1 MKIKL
6 YHILTVFFIIM
17 PVALFASEGKKV
29 LIVNSNASV
38 EKYKLVQEIFKKNIS
53 VPVTDINLENM
64 NGENIS
70 GGLSEPSLIYCIGAK
85 AYTFAAQNFA
95 GKDIVFSSMLNY
107 KRMNLTPKAYGISYE
122 LHPRM
127 SLYIVRSIFPTI
139 KRIGM
144 LYSKQFTKQWFE
156 NAGEQAKELGMEI
169 AGRAVSDSK
178 DTESLLKQLIAETD
192 AIWLI
197 SDPVVMPEEK
207 YLTMVLKICD
217 AYKKPVL
224 SYNEMFA
231 ELGASLVVSVD
242 DPTIGRQ
249 AAGIASELLSGTK
262 VEDKVQYPAG
272 SQIILN
278 LKKVKEYKVEYNSNA
293 LGTVNTII
301 Q

>member
-17 PVALFASEGKKV
+17 PTALFAAESRKI

-38 EKYKLVQEIFKKNIS
+38 EKYKLVQDIFKKNVS
-53 VPVTDINLENM
+53 VPVTDINLESM
-64 NGENIS
+64 SGDNIS
-70 GGLSEPSLIYCIGAK
+70 GLPEPTLIYCIGAK
-85 AYTFAAQNFA
+85 AYGFAAQNFS
-95 GKDIVFSSMLNY
+95 GKDIIFSSMLNY
-107 KRMNLTPKAYGISYE
+107 KRMNLTPRTYGVSYE

-127 SLYIVRSIFPTI
+127 SLYIVRSIFPTV
-139 KRIGM
+139 KKIGM
-144 LYSKQFTKQWFE
+144 LYSKQFTRQWFE

-169 AGRAVSDSK
+169 TGRAVSDSK

-207 YLTMVLKICD
+207 YLTMVLKTCD
-217 AYKKPVL
+217 VYKKPVL

-249 AAGIASELLSGTK
+249 AAGIASEILSGAK
-262 VEDKVQYPAG
+262 IEDKVQYPAG

-278 LKKVKEYKVEYNSNA
+278 LKKIKEYKIEYNSNA
-293 LGTVNTII
+293 LGTVNTVI

>member
-6 YHILTVFFIIM
+6 YHILTACFLM
-17 PVALFASEGKKV
+17 ATTTLFAAESRKV

-38 EKYKLVQEIFKKNIS
+38 EKYKLVQDIFKKAVS

-64 NGENIS
+64 NGDNIS
-70 GGLSEPSLIYCIGAK
+70 GLSEPAIVYCIGAK
-85 AYTFAAQNFA
+85 AYNFAAQNFA
-95 GKDIVFSSMLNY
+95 GKDIIFSSMLNY
-107 KRMNLTPKAYGISYE
+107 KRMNLTPRTYGISYE

-127 SLYIVRSIFPTI
+127 SLYIVRSIFPTV

-144 LYSKQFTKQWFE
+144 LYSKQFTRQWFE
-156 NAGEQAKELGMEI
+156 NAGEQAKELGLEI

-207 YLTMVLKICD
+207 YLTMVLKTCD

-249 AAGIASELLSGTK
+249 AAGVASELLSGTK
-262 VEDKVQYPAG
+262 IEDKVQYPAG

-278 LKKVKEYKVEYNSNA
+278 LKKVKEYKIEYNSNA
-293 LGTVNTII
+293 LGTVNTVI

>member
-17 PVALFASEGKKV
+17 PTALFAAESRKI

-38 EKYKLVQEIFKKNIS
+38 EKYKLVQDIFKKTVS
-53 VPVTDINLENM
+53 VPVTDINLESM
-64 NGENIS
+64 SGDNIS
-70 GGLSEPSLIYCIGAK
+70 GLPEPTLIYCIGAK
-85 AYTFAAQNFA
+85 AYGFAAQNFS
-95 GKDIVFSSMLNY
+95 GKDIIFSSMLNY
-107 KRMNLTPKAYGISYE
+107 KRMNLTPRTYGVSYE

-127 SLYIVRSIFPTI
+127 SLYIVRSIFPTV
-139 KRIGM
+139 KKIGM
-144 LYSKQFTKQWFE
+144 LYSKQFTRQWFE

-169 AGRAVSDSK
+169 TGRAVSDSK

-207 YLTMVLKICD
+207 YLTMVLKTCD

-231 ELGASLVVSVD
+231 ELGAALVVSVD

-249 AAGIASELLSGTK
+249 AAGIASEILSGAK
-262 VEDKVQYPAG
+262 IEDKVQYPAG

-278 LKKVKEYKVEYNSNA
+278 LKKIKEYKIEYNSNA
-293 LGTVNTII
+293 LGTVNTVI